1 MKARRLLAEI
11 MKKYRKKNKLSQ
23 EKFAERC
30 GLSADEISLIECEKI
45 SPRFDIAY
53 RILEAVGIDLEKS
66 LCEVFEKRE

>member
-53 RILEAVGIDLEKS
+53 RILEAVGIDLEER
-66 LCEVFEKRE
+66 LLGTME